1 MDKAHLNDSEC
12 LIPSAQVKQIPN
24 VKLIHSNDFQYGW
37 ISGALIAYVWL
48 TRCRKKTTTS

>member
-24 VKLIHSNDFQYGW
+24 VKLIHSNDVQYCMVGF
-37 ISGALIAYVWL
+37 LEL
-48 TRCRKKTTTS
+48 